1 MPPLSSREPASSCS
15 SSSKCLKS
23 PKSTYIRADATVT
36 NSSVGAVAYRNDD
49 GGEEAFS
56 GAPRLGVS
64 MAAEVV
70 KARDKSE
77 RLKKV
82 ARAYVNRLGNVLS
95 LFRMWLVF
103 KDAVG
108 TNALATYEG
117 TFESGSMGM
126 KMVKQSSNERIAQE
140 PNEELQ

>member
-1 MPPLSSREPASSCS
+1 
-15 SSSKCLKS
+15 
-23 PKSTYIRADATVT
+23 
-36 NSSVGAVAYRNDD
+36 
-49 GGEEAFS
+49 
-56 GAPRLGVS
+56 